1 MKLHVLVRF
10 GRWKVILDEA
20 FPTKPTLYLNTT
32 ALLHYARTVAL
43 PHVCCT
49 FSPDGTAPRLQVTY
63 GIYSGVL
70 RMQCRPCVG
79 QLSALCRRWE

>member
-49 FSPDGTAPRLQVTY
+49 FSPD
-63 GIYSGVL
+63 
-70 RMQCRPCVG
+70 
-79 QLSALCRRWE
+79 